1 LRFESEFLSLSDLPG
16 ISALYLAYLN
26 DYPRLSPFYAGDPRS
41 PEAVK
46 IVAGRVEKR
55 AYPRAEVA
63 LALRAQHARW
73 GGGPEGLA
81 NIQAL
86 EEGAFVVFTG
96 QQAGLFGGPLYTLY
110 KAIAGLK
117 LADKLTRELG
127 RKVVGLF
134 WMAADDHDFAEI
146 NHTFLPDKG
155 NQLARIAYSP
165 KRPPE
170 RQPESR
176 IVLEEEIA
184 QAHQVLDEALAPT
197 EFRDAVLA
205 RLAECYSLGRT
216 FPEAFARWMM
226 LLLGEKGMVVVD
238 PSDPA
243 LKQAG
248 KNAFRWE
255 IETGSES
262 SNRIRKA
269 SDELKKAGFHVQVEL
284 REGGTNLFFY
294 DGERHSVKKVGEE
307 FEIHGKTFSRQEM
320 LERIEQEPEQFSPN
334 VALRPIYQDTLFPH
348 IAYVGG
354 PAEVAYY
361 GEFKGSYE
369 AAGLPMPVVFPRTT
383 VSLIEPKI
391 KAVFEKYH
399 IGPKDLFSGL
409 EPLITRL
416 VEGKQDPSAD
426 RELEVLEA
434 RLNESLDRWSKA
446 AEQWDKSLLQA
457 VSTSKGAI
465 KHQLEGLAKK
475 LTQAYKRKNE
485 ELVDQ
490 VRKAALHLLPEGTLQ
505 ERAFPAV
512 PYLVK
517 YGFRFVED
525 LYESL
530 DIERF
535 QHQVIH
541 LDYSSHNPLP

>member
-1 LRFESEFLSLSDLPG
+1 M
-16 ISALYLAYLN
+16 AYLS
-26 DYPRLSPFYAGDPRS
+26 DYPRLAPFYAGDPRS
-41 PEAVK
+41 LEAVRA
-46 IVAGRVEKR
+46 VAGRVERR

-63 LALRAQHARW
+63 SALRAQHARW
-73 GGGPEGLA
+73 GGGPEGLT

-117 LADKLTRELG
+117 LAERLSRELG
-127 RKVVGLF
+127 KKVVALF

-146 NHTFLPDKG
+146 DHTIMPDKS

-170 RQPESR
+170 LQPESR
-176 IVLEEEIA
+176 MVLEEGIA
-184 QAHQVLDEALAPT
+184 QAHQALAEVLPAT
-197 EFRDAVLA
+197 EFREAVLA

-226 LLLGEKGMVVVD
+226 LLLREKGLVVVD
-238 PSDPA
+238 PSDPI
-243 LKQAG
+243 LKRAG
-248 KNAFRWE
+248 KSAFRRE

-262 SNRIRKA
+262 SRRIRQA
-269 SDELKKAGFHVQVEL
+269 SEKLEEAGFHIQVEL
-284 REGGTNLFFY
+284 REGGTNLFYY
-294 DGERHSVKKVGEE
+294 DGERHSVKKAGEG
-307 FEIHGKTFSRQEM
+307 FEVHGRTFSKQEM
-320 LERIEQEPEQFSPN
+320 LERVDQEPERFSPN
-334 VALRPIYQDTLFPH
+334 VALRPIYQDSLFPH
-348 IAYVGG
+348 IVYIGG

-361 GEFKGSYE
+361 GEYRGSYE
-369 AAGLPMPVVFPRTT
+369 AAGLPMPVIFPRTT

-391 KAVFEKYH
+391 KAVFEKYN
-399 IGPKDLFSGL
+399 IGPKEIFSGL

-426 RELEVLEA
+426 RELEALEVK
-434 RLNESLDRWSKA
+434 LNESLERWGQA

-457 VSTSKGAI
+457 VSTAKGAI
-465 KHQLEGLAKK
+465 KHQLDGLARK

-485 ELVDQ
+485 ELVAQ
-490 VRKAALHLLPEGTLQ
+490 VRKAALHLIPEGTLQ
-505 ERAFPAV
+505 ERAFPTV

-517 YGFRFVED
+517 YGFRFVDD

-535 QHQVIH
+535 QHQVMNI
-541 LDYSSHNPLP
+541 DYSEGN

>member
-1 LRFESEFLSLSDLPG
+1 LRFANEFLSLSDLPG
-16 ISALYLAYLN
+16 ISALYLTYLN
-26 DYPRLSPFYAGDPRS
+26 DYPRLSPFYAGDPRTL
-41 PEAVK
+41 EAVRA
-46 IVAGRVEKR
+46 VVGRVEKR

-63 LALRAQHARW
+63 SALRAQHARW
-73 GGGPEGLA
+73 GGGPEGLT

-117 LADKLTRELG
+117 LADKLTHELG

-146 NHTFLPDKG
+146 NHTLLPDKS
-155 NQLARIAYSP
+155 NQLVRIAYSP

-176 IVLEEEIA
+176 IVLEKEIA
-184 QAHQVLDEALAPT
+184 QAHQALAEVLPAT
-197 EFRDAVLA
+197 EFSEAVLA
-205 RLAECYSLGRT
+205 LLAECYSLGRT

-226 LLLGEKGMVVVD
+226 LLLGERGLVVVD
-238 PSDPA
+238 PSDPI
-243 LKQAG
+243 LKRAG
-248 KNAFRWE
+248 KGALRWE

-262 SNRIRKA
+262 SRRIRQASEKLKA
-269 SDELKKAGFHVQVEL
+269 AGFHVQVEL
-284 REGGTNLFFY
+284 REGGTNLFYY
-294 DGERHSVKKVGEE
+294 DGERHSVKKTGEG
-307 FEIHGKTFSRQEM
+307 FEVHGRRFSRQEM
-320 LERIEQEPEQFSPN
+320 LERVDQEPERFSPN

-348 IAYVGG
+348 IAYIGG

-361 GEFKGSYE
+361 GEYKGIYE

-383 VSLIEPKI
+383 MSLIEPKI
-391 KAVFEKYH
+391 KAVFNKYG
-399 IGPKDLFSGL
+399 IGPKDIFSGL

-426 RELEVLEA
+426 RELEALEA
-434 RLNESLDRWSKA
+434 KLNESLERWGQA

-457 VSTSKGAI
+457 VSTARGGI
-465 KHQLEGLAKK
+465 KHQLEGLSRK

-485 ELVDQ
+485 ELVAQ
-490 VRKAALHLLPEGTLQ
+490 IRKAALHLLPEGILQ

-517 YGFRFVED
+517 YGFRFVDD

-535 QHQVIH
+535 EHQVMDI
-541 LDYSSHNPLP
+541 DYSGGN

>member
-1 LRFESEFLSLSDLPG
+1 MRFDSEFLPLSDLPG
-16 ISALYLAYLN
+16 ISALYLTYLS
-26 DYPRLSPFYAGDPRS
+26 DFPRLAPFYAGDPRS
-41 PEAVK
+41 LEAVRA
-46 IVAGRVEKR
+46 VAGWVEKR

-63 LALRAQHARW
+63 SALRAQHARW
-73 GGGPEGLA
+73 GGGPEGLT

-86 EEGAFVVFTG
+86 EEGAFVVFAG

-117 LADKLTRELG
+117 LADRLTRELG

-146 NHTFLPDKG
+146 DHTLLPDKS

-176 IVLEEEIA
+176 IVLEGEIA
-184 QAHQVLDEALAPT
+184 RAHQALAEVLPPT
-197 EFRDAVLA
+197 DFRDAVLA

-226 LLLGEKGMVVVD
+226 LLLGEKGLVVVD

-255 IETGSES
+255 IESGSES

-294 DGERHSVKKVGEE
+294 DGERHSVKKAGEG
-307 FEIHGKTFSRQEM
+307 FEVHGRTFSKQEV
-320 LERIEQEPEQFSPN
+320 LERVDQEPERFSPN
-334 VALRPIYQDTLFPH
+334 VALRPIYQDTLFPN
-348 IAYVGG
+348 IAYIGG

-361 GEFKGSYE
+361 GEYKGSYE

-383 VSLIEPKI
+383 VSLVEPKI
-391 KAVFEKYH
+391 KAVFDKYI
-399 IGPKDLFSGL
+399 IGPKDIFSGVD
-409 EPLITRL
+409 PLITRL

-426 RELEVLEA
+426 RELEALDNK
-434 RLNESLDRWSKA
+434 LNESLDRWGQA

-457 VSTSKGAI
+457 VSTARGGI
-465 KHQLEGLAKK
+465 KHQLEGLARK

-485 ELVDQ
+485 ELVAQ

-505 ERAFPAV
+505 ERTFPAV
-512 PYLVK
+512 PFLVK
-517 YGFRFVED
+517 YGFRFVDD

-535 QHQVIH
+535 QHQAMNI
-541 LDYSSHNPLP
+541 DYSAGN

>member
-1 LRFESEFLSLSDLPG
+1 MT
-16 ISALYLAYLN
+16 ALYLAYLS

-41 PEAVK
+41 LEAVRA
-46 IVAGRVEKR
+46 VAGRVEKR
-55 AYPRAEVA
+55 VYPRAEMA
-63 LALRAQHARW
+63 SALRAQHARW
-73 GGGPEGLA
+73 GGGPEGLT

-117 LADKLTRELG
+117 LADKLTHELG

-146 NHTFLPDKG
+146 NHTLLPDKS

-176 IVLEEEIA
+176 MVLEEEIA
-184 QAHQVLDEALAPT
+184 QAHQAVAEALPPT
-197 EFRDAVLA
+197 EFREAVLA

-226 LLLGEKGMVVVD
+226 LLLGEKGLVVVD

-243 LKQAG
+243 LKRTG
-248 KNAFRWE
+248 KSALSWE

-262 SNRIRKA
+262 SRRIRQASENLKA
-269 SDELKKAGFHVQVEL
+269 SGFHVQVEL
-284 REGGTNLFFY
+284 REEGTNLFYY
-294 DGERHSVKKVGEE
+294 DGERHSIKKAGEG
-307 FEIHGKTFSRQEM
+307 FEVHGRTFSKHEM
-320 LERIEQEPEQFSPN
+320 LERVDQEPERFSPN
-334 VALRPIYQDTLFPH
+334 VALRPTYQDTLFPN
-348 IAYVGG
+348 IAYIGG

-361 GEFKGSYE
+361 GEYKGTYE

-383 VSLIEPKI
+383 VSLVEPKI
-391 KAVFEKYH
+391 KVVFDKYG
-399 IGPKDLFSGL
+399 IGPKDIFSGVDQ
-409 EPLITRL
+409 LITRL

-426 RELEVLEA
+426 RELEALDNK
-434 RLNESLDRWSKA
+434 LNESLERWGQA

-457 VSTSKGAI
+457 VSTAKGAI
-465 KHQLEGLAKK
+465 KHQLEGLARK

-485 ELVDQ
+485 ELVTQ
-490 VRKAALHLLPEGTLQ
+490 VCKAALHLLPEGTLQ

-512 PYLVK
+512 PYLIK
-517 YGFRFVED
+517 FGFRFVDD

-535 QHQVIH
+535 EHQVMDI
-541 LDYSSHNPLP
+541 DYSEGN

>member
-1 LRFESEFLSLSDLPG
+1 LRFDSEFLPLSDLPG
-16 ISALYLAYLN
+16 ISALYLTYLS
-26 DYPRLSPFYAGDPRS
+26 DFPRLAPFYAGDPRS
-41 PEAVK
+41 LEAVRA
-46 IVAGRVEKR
+46 VAGWVEKR

-63 LALRAQHARW
+63 SALRAQHARW
-73 GGGPEGLA
+73 GGGPEGLT

-86 EEGAFVVFTG
+86 EEGAFVVFAG

-117 LADKLTRELG
+117 LADRLTRELG

-146 NHTFLPDKG
+146 DHTLLPDKS

-176 IVLEEEIA
+176 IVLEGEIA
-184 QAHQVLDEALAPT
+184 RAHQALAEVLPPT
-197 EFRDAVLA
+197 DFRDAVLA

-226 LLLGEKGMVVVD
+226 LLLGEKGLVVVD

-255 IETGSES
+255 IESGSES

-294 DGERHSVKKVGEE
+294 DGERHSVKKAGEG
-307 FEIHGKTFSRQEM
+307 FEVHGRTFSKQEV
-320 LERIEQEPEQFSPN
+320 LERVDQEPERFSPN
-334 VALRPIYQDTLFPH
+334 VALRPIYQDTLFPN
-348 IAYVGG
+348 IAYIGG

-361 GEFKGSYE
+361 GEYKGSYE

-383 VSLIEPKI
+383 VSLVEPKI
-391 KAVFEKYH
+391 KAVFDKYI
-399 IGPKDLFSGL
+399 IGPKDIFSGVD
-409 EPLITRL
+409 PLITRL

-426 RELEVLEA
+426 RELEALDNK
-434 RLNESLDRWSKA
+434 LNESLDRWGQA

-457 VSTSKGAI
+457 VSTARGGI
-465 KHQLEGLAKK
+465 KHQLEGLARK

-485 ELVDQ
+485 ELVAQ

-505 ERAFPAV
+505 ERTFPAV
-512 PYLVK
+512 PFLVK
-517 YGFRFVED
+517 YGFRFVDD

-535 QHQVIH
+535 QHQAMNI
-541 LDYSSHNPLP
+541 DYSAGN

>member
-1 LRFESEFLSLSDLPG
+1 MRFASEFLPLSDLPG
-16 ISALYLAYLN
+16 ISALYLAYLS
-26 DYPRLSPFYAGDPRS
+26 DYPRLAPFYAGDPRS
-41 PEAVK
+41 LEAVRA
-46 IVAGRVEKR
+46 VAGRVEKR

-63 LALRAQHARW
+63 SALRAQHARW
-73 GGGPEGLA
+73 GGGPEGLT

-110 KAIAGLK
+110 KAIAALK
-117 LADKLTRELG
+117 LADRLTHELG

-146 NHTFLPDKG
+146 NHTFLPDKS
-155 NQLARIAYSP
+155 NQLARIAYFP
-165 KRPPE
+165 KRSPE
-170 RQPESR
+170 RQPENR

-197 EFRDAVLA
+197 EFKEAILA

-216 FPEAFARWMM
+216 FTEAFARWMM
-226 LLLGEKGMVVVD
+226 LLLGEKGLVVVD

-262 SNRIRKA
+262 SNRIRQASEKLKA
-269 SDELKKAGFHVQVEL
+269 AGFHVQVEL
-284 REGGTNLFFY
+284 REGGTNLFYY
-294 DGERHSVKKVGEE
+294 DGERHSIKKAGEG
-307 FEIHGKTFSRQEM
+307 FEVHGRTFSKQEM
-320 LERIEQEPEQFSPN
+320 LAKIEQEPERFSPN
-334 VALRPIYQDTLFPH
+334 VALRPIYQDTLFPN

-361 GEFKGSYE
+361 GQYRGSYE
-369 AAGLPMPVVFPRTT
+369 AAGLSMPVLFPRTM

-391 KAVFEKYH
+391 KAVFNKYG
-399 IGPKDLFSGL
+399 IGPKGIFSGVDT
-409 EPLITRL
+409 LITRL

-426 RELEVLEA
+426 RELEALEGK
-434 RLNESLDRWSKA
+434 LNESMERWGRA

-457 VSTSKGAI
+457 VSTAKGAI
-465 KHQLEGLAKK
+465 KHQLEGLSRK

-485 ELVDQ
+485 ELVAQ

-512 PYLVK
+512 PFLVK
-517 YGFRFVED
+517 YGFRFVDD

-535 QHQVIH
+535 QHQVMDI
-541 LDYSSHNPLP
+541 DYSGGN

>member
-1 LRFESEFLSLSDLPG
+1 LRFASEFLSLSDLPG
-16 ISALYLAYLN
+16 ISALYLAYVN
-26 DYPRLSPFYAGDPRS
+26 DYPKLSPFYAGDTRS
-41 PEAVK
+41 LESVKAV
-46 IVAGRVEKR
+46 VGRVEKR
-55 AYPRAEVA
+55 TYPRAEVA
-63 LALRAQHARW
+63 QALRAQHARW

-96 QQAGLFGGPLYTLY
+96 QQAGLFGGPLFTLY

-117 LADKLTRELG
+117 LADRLSRELG
-127 RKVVGLF
+127 KKVVALF
-134 WMAADDHDFAEI
+134 WMAADDHDFEEI
-146 NHTFLPDKG
+146 NHTFLPDKN

-176 IVLEEEIA
+176 MVLEEEIA
-184 QAHQVLDEALAPT
+184 QAHQALAECLPPT
-197 EFRDAVLA
+197 EFREAVLA
-205 RLAECYSLGRT
+205 RLGECYSLGRT

-226 LLLGEKGMVVVD
+226 LLLGEKGLVVVD

-243 LKQAG
+243 LKRAG
-248 KNAFRWE
+248 KSALRWE
-255 IETGSES
+255 IETGSET
-262 SNRIRKA
+262 SNKVRQTSEK
-269 SDELKKAGFHVQVEL
+269 LKQAGFHVQVEL
-284 REGGTNLFFY
+284 REGGTNLFYY
-294 DGERHSVKKVGEE
+294 DGERHSIKKTGEG
-307 FEIHGKTFSRQEM
+307 FEVHGKEFSRQEM
-320 LERIEQEPEQFSPN
+320 LERVDQEPERFSPN
-334 VALRPIYQDTLFPH
+334 VALRPIYQDSLFAH
-348 IAYVGG
+348 IAYIGG

-361 GEFKGSYE
+361 GEYRGSYE

-409 EPLITRL
+409 DPLITRL

-434 RLNESLDRWSKA
+434 KLDESLERWGQA
-446 AEQWDKSLLQA
+446 AEQWDKSLLSA

-465 KHQLEGLAKK
+465 KHQLEGLARK
-475 LTQAYKRKNE
+475 LTQAYKKKNE
-485 ELVDQ
+485 ELVAQ
-490 VRKAALHLLPEGTLQ
+490 VRKAALNLLPEGQLQ
-505 ERAFPAV
+505 ERTFPAV
-512 PYLVK
+512 PFLVK

-535 QHQVIH
+535 KHQVMDI
-541 LDYSSHNPLP
+541 DYSGGN

>member
-1 LRFESEFLSLSDLPG
+1 LRFASEFLSLSDLPG
-16 ISALYLAYLN
+16 MTALYLAYLS
-26 DYPRLSPFYAGDPRS
+26 DYPKLASFYAGDPRS

-63 LALRAQHARW
+63 SALRAQHARW
-73 GGGPEGLA
+73 GGGPEGLT

-117 LADKLTRELG
+117 LADKLTHELG

-146 NHTFLPDKG
+146 NHTLLADKS

-176 IVLEEEIA
+176 MFLEEEIA
-184 QAHQVLDEALAPT
+184 QAHQAIAETLPPT
-197 EFRDAVLA
+197 EFREAVLA

-226 LLLGEKGMVVVD
+226 LLLGEKGLVVVD

-243 LKQAG
+243 LKRAG
-248 KNAFRWE
+248 KNVLRWE

-262 SNRIRKA
+262 SKRIRQA
-269 SDELKKAGFHVQVEL
+269 SEKLKEAGFHVQVEL
-284 REGGTNLFFY
+284 REGGTNLFYY
-294 DGERHSVKKVGEE
+294 DGERHSIKKAGKG
-307 FEIHGKTFSRQEM
+307 FEVHGRTFSRQEM
-320 LERIEQEPEQFSPN
+320 LERVDQEPERFSPN

-348 IAYVGG
+348 IAYIGG

-361 GEFKGSYE
+361 GEYKGSYE
-369 AAGLPMPVVFPRTT
+369 ATDLPMPVVFPRTT

-391 KAVFEKYH
+391 KVVFEKYN
-399 IGPKDLFSGL
+399 IGPKGIFSGVN
-409 EPLITRL
+409 PLITRL
-416 VEGKQDPSAD
+416 VEGKQDPPAD
-426 RELEVLEA
+426 RELEALDNK
-434 RLNESLDRWSKA
+434 LNESLERWGQA

-457 VSTSKGAI
+457 VSTARGGI
-465 KHQLEGLAKK
+465 KHQLKGLSRK

-485 ELVDQ
+485 ELVAQ
-490 VRKAALHLLPEGTLQ
+490 VRKAGLHLLPEGTLQ
-505 ERAFPAV
+505 ERAFPTV

-517 YGFRFVED
+517 YGFQFVDD

-535 QHQVIH
+535 EHQVMDI
-541 LDYSSHNPLP
+541 DYSQGN

>member
-1 LRFESEFLSLSDLPG
+1 LRFASEFLSLSDLPG
-16 ISALYLAYLN
+16 ISALYLAYLS
-26 DYPRLSPFYAGDPRS
+26 DYPRLAPFYAGDPRS
-41 PEAVK
+41 LEAVRA
-46 IVAGRVEKR
+46 VAGRVEKR

-63 LALRAQHARW
+63 SALRAQHARW
-73 GGGPEGLA
+73 GGGPEGLT

-96 QQAGLFGGPLYTLY
+96 QQAGLFGGPLFTLY

-165 KRPPE
+165 KHPPE

-176 IVLEEEIA
+176 MVLEGEIA
-184 QAHQVLDEALAPT
+184 RAHQTLAECLPTT
-197 EFRDAVLA
+197 EFREAVLA

-226 LLLGEKGMVVVD
+226 LLLGEKGLVVVD

-361 GEFKGSYE
+361 GEYKGSYE

-391 KAVFEKYH
+391 KAVFEKYN
-399 IGPKDLFSGL
+399 IGPKDIFSGL

-426 RELEVLEA
+426 RELEVLETN
-434 RLNESLDRWSKA
+434 LNESLDRWGKA
-446 AEQWDKSLLQA
+446 AEHWDKSLLSA
-457 VSTSKGAI
+457 VSTTKGAI
-465 KHQLEGLAKK
+465 KHQLEGLARK
-475 LTQAYKRKNE
+475 LTQAYKKKNE
-485 ELVDQ
+485 ELVAQ

-517 YGFRFVED
+517 YGFRFVDD

-535 QHQVIH
+535 EHQVMDI
-541 LDYSSHNPLP
+541 DYSGGN

>member
-1 LRFESEFLSLSDLPG
+1 MSDLPG
-16 ISALYLAYLN
+16 ISALYLAYLS
-26 DYPRLSPFYAGDPRS
+26 DYPRLAPFYAGDLRS

-46 IVAGRVEKR
+46 SVAGRVEKR
-55 AYPRAEVA
+55 AYPRVEVA
-63 LALRAQHARW
+63 SVLRAQHARW
-73 GGGPEGLA
+73 GGGPEGLT

-96 QQAGLFGGPLYTLY
+96 QQAGLFGGPLFTLY

-117 LADKLTRELG
+117 LADRLTRELG

-146 NHTFLPDKG
+146 NHTLLPDKS

-176 IVLEEEIA
+176 MVLEEEIA
-184 QAHQVLDEALAPT
+184 QAHQAIAECLPPT
-197 EFRDAVLA
+197 DFRDAVLA

-226 LLLGEKGMVVVD
+226 LLLGEKGLVVVD
-238 PSDPA
+238 PSDPI
-243 LKQAG
+243 LKRAG
-248 KNAFRWE
+248 KSALRWE

-262 SNRIRKA
+262 SRRIRQASEKLKA
-269 SDELKKAGFHVQVEL
+269 AGFHVQVEL
-284 REGGTNLFFY
+284 REGGTNLFYY
-294 DGERHSVKKVGEE
+294 DGERHSIKKTGEG
-307 FEIHGKTFSRQEM
+307 FEAHGRAFSKQEL
-320 LERIEQEPEQFSPN
+320 LEKIDREPERFSPN

-354 PAEVAYY
+354 PAEVAYS
-361 GEFKGSYE
+361 GEYKGSYE
-369 AAGLPMPVVFPRTT
+369 ATGLPMPVVFPRTT

-391 KAVFEKYH
+391 KAVFEKYN
-399 IGPKDLFSGL
+399 IGPKDIFAGL

-426 RELEVLEA
+426 RELDALEA
-434 RLNESLDRWSKA
+434 KLDESLDRWGRA
-446 AEQWDKSLLQA
+446 AEAWDKSLLSA
-457 VSTSKGAI
+457 VSTTKGAI
-465 KHQLEGLAKK
+465 KHQLEGLSRK

-485 ELVDQ
+485 EIVAQ
-490 VRKAALHLLPEGTLQ
+490 IRKAALHLLPEGTLQ

-517 YGFRFVED
+517 YGFRFVDD
-525 LYESL
+525 LYASL

-535 QHQVIH
+535 QHQVMDI
-541 LDYSSHNPLP
+541 DYSEGI

>member
-1 LRFESEFLSLSDLPG
+1 LRFASEFLPLSDLPG

-26 DYPRLSPFYAGDPRS
+26 DYPKLSPFYAGDPRS
-41 PEAVK
+41 LEAVRS
-46 IVAGRVEKR
+46 VAGRVEKR

-63 LALRAQHARW
+63 SALRAQHAHW
-73 GGGPEGLA
+73 GGGPEGLT

-110 KAIAGLK
+110 KAIASLK
-117 LADKLTRELG
+117 LADKLARELG

-146 NHTFLPDKG
+146 DHTILLDKS

-176 IVLEEEIA
+176 MVLEQEIA
-184 QAHQVLDEALAPT
+184 QAHQAIAECLPPT
-197 EFRDAVLA
+197 EFREAVLA

-226 LLLGEKGMVVVD
+226 LLLGEKGLVVVD
-238 PSDPA
+238 PSDPI

-248 KNAFRWE
+248 KSALRWE

-262 SNRIRKA
+262 SRRIRQASEKLKA
-269 SDELKKAGFHVQVEL
+269 AGFHVQVEL
-284 REGGTNLFFY
+284 REGGTNLFYY
-294 DGERHSVKKVGEE
+294 DGERHSIKKAGEG
-307 FEIHGKTFSRQEM
+307 FEAHGRMFTKHE
-320 LERIEQEPEQFSPN
+320 LLDKIDQEPERFSPN
-334 VALRPIYQDTLFPH
+334 VALRPIYQDTLFPN
-348 IAYVGG
+348 IAYIGG

-361 GEFKGSYE
+361 GEYKGSYE
-369 AAGLPMPVVFPRTT
+369 ATGLPMPIVFPRTT
-383 VSLIEPKI
+383 VSLVEPRV

-399 IGPKDLFSGL
+399 IGPKDIFSGL
-409 EPLITRL
+409 DPLITRL
-416 VEGKQDPSAD
+416 VEGKQDPLAD
-426 RELEVLEA
+426 RELEALEA
-434 RLNESLDRWSKA
+434 KLDESLDRWGQV

-457 VSTSKGAI
+457 VSTAKGAI
-465 KHQLEGLAKK
+465 KHQMEGLSRK
-475 LTQAYKRKNE
+475 LTQAYKKKNE
-485 ELVDQ
+485 DLVAQ
-490 VRKAALHLLPEGTLQ
+490 VRKAALNLLPEGQLQ

-512 PYLVK
+512 LFLVK
-517 YGFRFVED
+517 YGFRFVDD

-535 QHQVIH
+535 QHQAMTIN
-541 LDYSSHNPLP
+541 YSAGN

>member
-1 LRFESEFLSLSDLPG
+1 MRFASEFLPLSDLPG
-16 ISALYLAYLN
+16 ISALYLAYVN
-26 DYPRLSPFYAGDPRS
+26 DFPKLSSFYAGDPRS
-41 PEAVK
+41 LEAVRV
-46 IVAGRVEKR
+46 VAGRVEKR

-63 LALRAQHARW
+63 STLRAQHARW
-73 GGGPEGLA
+73 GGGPEGLT

-96 QQAGLFGGPLYTLY
+96 QQAGLFGGPLFTLY
-110 KAIAGLK
+110 KAIAALK
-117 LADKLTRELG
+117 LADRLTRELG

-146 NHTFLPDKG
+146 DHTFLPDKS
-155 NQLARIAYSP
+155 NQLARISYSP

-176 IVLEEEIA
+176 MVLEEEIA
-184 QAHQVLDEALAPT
+184 QAHQAIAECLPPT
-197 EFRDAVLA
+197 EFREAVLA

-226 LLLGEKGMVVVD
+226 LLLGEKGLVVVD
-238 PSDPA
+238 PSDPI

-248 KNAFRWE
+248 KSALRWE

-262 SNRIRKA
+262 SNRILKA

-284 REGGTNLFFY
+284 REGGTNLFYY
-294 DGERHSVKKVGEE
+294 DGERHSVKKAGEG
-307 FEIHGKTFSRQEM
+307 FEVHGRTFSKQEM
-320 LERIEQEPEQFSPN
+320 LDKIEQEPERFSPN
-334 VALRPIYQDTLFPH
+334 VALRPMYQDTLFPN
-348 IAYVGG
+348 IAYIGG

-361 GEFKGSYE
+361 AEYGGCYE
-369 AAGLPMPVVFPRTT
+369 AANLPMPIVFPRTT

-416 VEGKQDPSAD
+416 VEGKQDPFAD

-434 RLNESLDRWSKA
+434 KLNEALDQWGRA
-446 AEQWDKSLLQA
+446 AEQWDKSLLSA

-465 KHQLEGLAKK
+465 KHQLEGLARKI
-475 LTQAYKRKNE
+475 TQAYKRKNE
-485 ELVDQ
+485 ELVAQ

-512 PYLVK
+512 PFLVK
-517 YGFRFVED
+517 YGFRFVDD

-535 QHQVIH
+535 QHQVMDI
-541 LDYSSHNPLP
+541 DYSGRD

>member
-1 LRFESEFLSLSDLPG
+1 LRFASKFLPLSDLSG
-16 ISALYLAYLN
+16 MTALYLAYLS
-26 DYPRLSPFYAGDPRS
+26 DFPKLSSFYAGDPRS
-41 PEAVK
+41 PEAVRA
-46 IVAGRVEKR
+46 VAGRVEKR
-55 AYPRAEVA
+55 TYPRAEVA
-63 LALRAQHARW
+63 SALRAQHARW
-73 GGGPEGLA
+73 GGGPEGLS

-86 EEGAFVVFTG
+86 AEGAFVVFAG

-110 KAIAGLK
+110 KAIASLK

-127 RKVVGLF
+127 HKVVGLF

-146 NHTFLPDKG
+146 DHTFLPDKS

-176 IVLEEEIA
+176 MVLEKEITQVH
-184 QAHQVLDEALAPT
+184 QALSEVLPAT
-197 EFRDAVLA
+197 EFREAVLA

-226 LLLGEKGMVVVD
+226 LLLGEKGLVVVD

-243 LKQAG
+243 LKRAG
-248 KNAFRWE
+248 KSTLRWE

-262 SNRIRKA
+262 SMRIRQASEKLKA
-269 SDELKKAGFHVQVEL
+269 AGFHVQVEL
-284 REGGTNLFFY
+284 REGGTNLFYY
-294 DGERHSVKKVGEE
+294 DGERHSVKKTGEG
-307 FEIHGKTFSRQEM
+307 FEVHGKEFSRQEM
-320 LERIEQEPEQFSPN
+320 LERVDQEPERFSPN

-348 IAYVGG
+348 IAYIGG

-361 GEFKGSYE
+361 GEYKGSYE
-369 AAGLPMPVVFPRTT
+369 AMGLPMPIVFPRTT

-391 KAVFEKYH
+391 KAVFEKYN

-409 EPLITRL
+409 DPLITRL

-434 RLNESLDRWSKA
+434 KLNESLDRWGQA

-457 VSTSKGAI
+457 VSTAKGAI
-465 KHQLEGLAKK
+465 NHQLEGLARK

-485 ELVDQ
+485 ELVAQ

-505 ERAFPAV
+505 ERTFPAV
-512 PYLVK
+512 PFLVK
-517 YGFRFVED
+517 YGFRFVDD

-530 DIERF
+530 DIEHF
-535 QHQVIH
+535 EHQVMDI
-541 LDYSSHNPLP
+541 DYSEGN